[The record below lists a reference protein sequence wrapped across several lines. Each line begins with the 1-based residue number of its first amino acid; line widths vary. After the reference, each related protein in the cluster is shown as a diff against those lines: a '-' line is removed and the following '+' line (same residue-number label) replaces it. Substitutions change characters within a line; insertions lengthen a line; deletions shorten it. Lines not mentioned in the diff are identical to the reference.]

1 MLTCVWPEDNSEHK
15 GYKIVEYKD
24 FENALA
30 RLESIVG
37 ELEKGELA
45 LEEAL
50 KLFEEG
56 IKISRFCN
64 AKLDEAERKVEI
76 LLKNEKGQ
84 LTEEPFQL
92 EREREKA

>member
-1 MLTCVWPEDNSEHK
+1 M
-15 GYKIVEYKD
+15 EYKN
-24 FENALA
+24 FEKALA
-30 RLESIVG
+30 RLESIVT

-64 AKLDEAERKVEI
+64 SKLDEAERKVET
-76 LLKNEKGQ
+76 LVKNEQGQ
-84 LTEEPFQL
+84 LVEEPFQF
-92 EREREKA
+92 EGEQKKS